1 MICVLFLSIV
11 LNVACVLWC
20 GLALR
25 SWRSRM
31 RGEGQQRQQPMST
44 PMMMRRRMR
53 QQLRQERLRVVAPRL
68 RVGVVVMVVLMEAVV
83 VLVAVPR
90 LWCLAAVLLAL
101 PSTRLWLQREAAWV
115 YGPSR
120 R

>member
-11 LNVACVLWC
+11 LEVVYVLWC
-20 GLALR
+20 GLVLR

-31 RGEGQQRQQPMST
+31 RGESQQPLPT

-53 QQLRQERLRVVAPRL
+53 QQLWQERLRVVAPRL

-83 VLVAVPR
+83 VLAAVPR